1 MTELIQYRM
10 LYVFALKRET
20 ERWNEISMELKD
32 MMLLLL
38 PASSV
43 GFSSALGIS
52 A

>member
-20 ERWNEISMELKD
+20 ERESEISMELKD
-32 MMLLLL
+32 MMLL

-43 GFSSALGIS
+43 GFSAALGIF